1 MGVIPLEGVVVAV
14 VVVEEEVALLGQQL
28 VEVGRVDVLVF
39 YLSLVLEESCFV
51 ACVLVDEVVLPLV

>member
-1 MGVIPLEGVVVAV
+1 MVVVVAAAV
-14 VVVEEEVALLGQQL
+14 LVVEEEVALLGQQL

-51 ACVLVDEVVLPLV
+51 ACVLVDEVVLP